1 MYDLHMTDNAA
12 TSISQYT
19 RNQETRATRIYLENS
34 TPLLTPVR
42 SGVTL
47 AVGVGGGS
55 VGVFFL
61 SLREDPSVRIR
72 PWYVFS
78 IIVVLT
84 ILATWIVLPGQRL
97 NLFNVKTRT
106 ETRLGLDLK
115 GGVHAVLQARPAP
128 GQTVDA
134 DVLSGLR
141 DTIERR
147 VNGLG
152 VSEPIIQ
159 TQGSDKI
166 VVELPGVQDP
176 AAAVQVLKQTA
187 LLELVG
193 SQTQLPTG
201 SVVTTSLGGPET
213 VGLNPDG
220 SPISTATPGPGTTV
234 PSVGTVAPGGS
245 PAASAAASGTAAS
258 ASDITGTTTTTAG
271 TATPVATASA
281 SGSAVSSTPAAAAAA
296 AGTSGT
302 PEASGTPGASATA
315 APSATA
321 PAGPSYETIVT
332 GKDLADAFPQTDQS
346 GNLVVGF
353 KLNSDAATK
362 FGDYTGSHVGQFLN
376 VIVDKRVV
384 NSATIQ
390 SRIDQ
395 SGEINGL
402 DRTQVQNLVVVLKSG
417 RLAVPLDVIET
428 RTVGPTLGQDSINKS
443 LLAGGIGLAA
453 VAFFMIFFYR
463 LPGVLAVVAL
473 GVYTVLTFA
482 LFKLFGIVLTLAGIA
497 GFILSIGMAVD
508 ANVLIFARMKEELR
522 SGRTL
527 RNAIDAGFDHA
538 WPSIRDSNAS
548 TMITCLILYVFGGI
562 TGTSVVRGFALTLL
576 IGVLVSLFSAIT
588 VTRTFLRCLLSSRAV
603 STNRWLFNTE
613 SIAPAQNRGSATTTA
628 GD

>member
-1 MYDLHMTDNAA
+1 M
-12 TSISQYT
+12 
-19 RNQETRATRIYLENS
+19 
-34 TPLLTPVR
+34 
-42 SGVTL
+42 
-47 AVGVGGGS
+47 
-55 VGVFFL
+55 
-61 SLREDPSVRIR
+61 RIR

-84 ILATWIVLPGQRL
+84 ILATWIVVPGQQL
-97 NLFNVKTRT
+97 NLFNAKTRT
-106 ETRLGLDLK
+106 QTKLGLDLK

-128 GQTVDA
+128 GQKVDA

-176 AAAVQVLKQTA
+176 AAAVQVLKRTA

-193 SQTQLPTG
+193 SRTALPVG

-220 SPISTATPGPGTTV
+220 SPISSATPGPGTV
-234 PSVGTVAPGGS
+234 APSLGTVAPNGT
-245 PAASAAASGTAAS
+245 PASSTAETGTPSTSAASTAPTGIPSNTPNVTSTTNTVGTATPVGTASTTASAAASGT
-258 ASDITGTTTTTAG
+258 
-271 TATPVATASA
+271 P
-281 SGSAVSSTPAAAAAA
+281 SGSAAAVGTGGTPA
-296 AGTSGT
+296 
-302 PEASGTPGASATA
+302 ASGTPGASATPS
-315 APSATA
+315 PSATA
-321 PAGPSYETIVT
+321 PAGPVYQTIVT
-332 GKDLADAFPQTDQS
+332 GKDLADAFPQTDQT

-353 KLNSDAATK
+353 KLNSDAASK
-362 FGDYTGSHVGQFLN
+362 FGDYTGSHIGQFLN
-376 VIVDKRVV
+376 VIVDKQVV

-402 DRTQVQNLVVVLKSG
+402 ARADVQSLVVVLKSG

-443 LLAGGIGLAA
+443 LLAGVIGLAA
-453 VAFFMIFFYR
+453 VAFFMIVFYR
-463 LPGVLAVVAL
+463 LPGVLAVFAL

-482 LFKLFGIVLTLAGIA
+482 LFKVFGIVLTLAGIA

-527 RNAIDAGFDHA
+527 RSAIDAGFDHA

-588 VTRTFLRCLLSSRAV
+588 VTRTFLRCLLSWRGV
-603 STNRWLFNTE
+603 STNRWLFNSE
-613 SIAPAQNRGSATTTA
+613 SIAPAPSRGSATTTA

>member
-1 MYDLHMTDNAA
+1 M
-12 TSISQYT
+12 
-19 RNQETRATRIYLENS
+19 
-34 TPLLTPVR
+34 
-42 SGVTL
+42 
-47 AVGVGGGS
+47 
-55 VGVFFL
+55 
-61 SLREDPSVRIR
+61 RIR
-72 PWYVFS
+72 PWYIFS
-78 IIVVLT
+78 LIVVLT
-84 ILATWIVLPGQRL
+84 ILATWIVVPGQQL
-97 NLFNVKTRT
+97 DLFGVKTRT
-106 ETRLGLDLK
+106 QTKLGLDLK
-115 GGVHAVLQARPAP
+115 GGVYAVLQARPAP
-128 GQTVDA
+128 GQKVDS

-201 SVVTTSLGGPET
+201 SIITTSLGGPES

-220 SPISTATPGPGTTV
+220 SPISTATPGAGTTV
-234 PSVGTVAPGGS
+234 PSLGTVASGTAPAAS
-245 PAASAAASGTAAS
+245 VTADTPAASAAATGTAAGASS
-258 ASDITGTTTTTAG
+258 AAGTSTTTAG
-271 TATPVATASA
+271 TPTPGATESAASGTPSSA
-281 SGSAVSSTPAAAAAA
+281 SAA
-296 AGTSGT
+296 AGVSGT
-302 PEASGTPGASATA
+302 PAVNATPGASASA
-315 APSATA
+315 SAPATATA
-321 PAGPSYETIVT
+321 PAGPVYETIVT

-353 KLNSDAATK
+353 KLNSNAASK
-362 FGDYTGSHVGQFLN
+362 FGDYTGSHIGQFLN

-402 DRTQVQNLVVVLKSG
+402 DRTQVQDLVVVLKSG

-463 LPGVLAVVAL
+463 LPGILAVLAL
-473 GVYTVLTFA
+473 GVYTMLTFA

-522 SGRTL
+522 TGRTL

-548 TMITCLILYVFGGI
+548 TVITCLILYVFGGI

-588 VTRTFLRCLLSSRAV
+588 VTRTFLRCLLSSRGV
-603 STNRWLFNTE
+603 STNRWLFNAE
-613 SIAPAQNRGSATTTA
+613 SIAPAPTRDSATTTA

>member
-1 MYDLHMTDNAA
+1 M
-12 TSISQYT
+12 
-19 RNQETRATRIYLENS
+19 
-34 TPLLTPVR
+34 
-42 SGVTL
+42 
-47 AVGVGGGS
+47 
-55 VGVFFL
+55 
-61 SLREDPSVRIR
+61 RIR

-84 ILATWIVLPGQRL
+84 ILATWIVLPGQQL
-97 NLFNVKTRT
+97 NLFNIKTRT

-147 VNGLG
+147 VNSLG

-201 SVVTTSLGGPET
+201 SIVTTSLGGPET
-213 VGLNPDG
+213 VGLNADG
-220 SPISTATPGPGTTV
+220 SPISSATPGPGTTV

-245 PAASAAASGTAAS
+245 PAASAAITGTPAAS
-258 ASDITGTTTTTAG
+258 DVTGTTTTTAG
-271 TATPVATASA
+271 TETPVGTASA
-281 SGSAVSSTPAAAAAA
+281 SGSAVSGTPAAAAA

-302 PEASGTPGASATA
+302 PEASGTPGASATV

-321 PAGPSYETIVT
+321 PAGPVYQTIVT
-332 GKDLADAFPQTDQS
+332 GKDLSDAFPQTDQS

-376 VIVDKRVV
+376 VIVDKKVV

-443 LLAGGIGLAA
+443 LLAGAIGLAA

-588 VTRTFLRCLLSSRAV
+588 VTRTFLRCLLSSRGI

-613 SIAPAQNRGSATTTA
+613 SFAPAPTRDAATTTA

>member
-1 MYDLHMTDNAA
+1 
-12 TSISQYT
+12 
-19 RNQETRATRIYLENS
+19 
-34 TPLLTPVR
+34 
-42 SGVTL
+42 
-47 AVGVGGGS
+47 VGGGS

-72 PWYVFS
+72 PWYIFS
-78 IIVVLT
+78 VIVVLT
-84 ILATWIVLPGQRL
+84 ILATWIALPGQRL
-97 NLFNVKTRT
+97 NVFNAKTRT
-106 ETRLGLDLK
+106 ETKLGLDLK

-128 GQTVDA
+128 GQNVDA

-159 TQGSDKI
+159 TQGNDKI

-176 AAAVQVLKQTA
+176 EAAVRVLKQTA

-193 SQTQLPTG
+193 SQTQLPIG
-201 SVVTTSLGGPET
+201 SVITTSLGGPET

-220 SPISTATPGPGTTV
+220 SPITTATPGPGTTV
-234 PSVGTVAPGGS
+234 PSVGTVAPGGT
-245 PAASAAASGTAAS
+245 PAAAASGT
-258 ASDITGTTTTTAG
+258 TTSTAG
-271 TATPVATASA
+271 TATPGGTASATASA
-281 SGSAVSSTPAAAAAA
+281 DASGTPIGSAAAA
-296 AGTSGT
+296 AGTGGT
-302 PEASGTPGASATA
+302 PDPNGTPGASATA

-353 KLNSDAATK
+353 KLNTDAASK
-362 FGDYTGSHVGQFLN
+362 FGTYTGSHVGQFLN
-376 VIVDKRVV
+376 VIVDKKVV

-402 DRTQVQNLVVVLKSG
+402 ARTEVQNLVIVLKSG

-443 LLAGGIGLAA
+443 LLAGAIGLAA
-453 VAFFMIFFYR
+453 VAFFMIVFYR
-463 LPGVLAVVAL
+463 LPGVLAVCAL

-482 LFKLFGIVLTLAGIA
+482 MFKLFGVVLTLAGIA

-527 RNAIDAGFDHA
+527 RGAIDAGFDHA

-548 TMITCLILYVFGGI
+548 TIITCLILYVFGGI

-588 VTRTFLRCLLSSRAV
+588 VTRTFLRCLLSSRGI

-613 SIAPAQNRGSATTTA
+613 SFAPASERGAATTTA

>member
-1 MYDLHMTDNAA
+1 M
-12 TSISQYT
+12 
-19 RNQETRATRIYLENS
+19 
-34 TPLLTPVR
+34 
-42 SGVTL
+42 
-47 AVGVGGGS
+47 
-55 VGVFFL
+55 
-61 SLREDPSVRIR
+61 RIR
-72 PWYVFS
+72 PWYAFS

-84 ILATWIVLPGQRL
+84 ILAVWIVVPGQQL

-106 ETRLGLDLK
+106 QTRLGLDLK

-128 GQTVDA
+128 GQKVDA

-147 VNGLG
+147 VNSLG

-159 TQGSDKI
+159 TQGNDKI

-176 AAAVQVLKQTA
+176 EAAVRVLKQTA

-193 SQTQLPTG
+193 SQTALPVG
-201 SVVTTSLGGPET
+201 SIVTTSLGGPET

-220 SPISTATPGPGTTV
+220 SPITTATPGPGTTV
-234 PSVGTVAPGGS
+234 PSVGTAASGTTSAASAVGTTGT
-245 PAASAAASGTAAS
+245 PAASAAAGGTPAS
-258 ASDITGTTTTTAG
+258 ASDAAGTTASTTVPVGTPSATAPAGATGT
-271 TATPVATASA
+271 P
-281 SGSAVSSTPAAAAAA
+281 SGSAAAA

-302 PEASGTPGASATA
+302 PAASGTPGASPTA
-315 APSATA
+315 SASATA
-321 PAGPSYETIVT
+321 PAGPVYDTIVT

-353 KLNSDAATK
+353 KLNSDAASK

-402 DRTQVQNLVVVLKSG
+402 DRTQVQDLVVVLKSG

-443 LLAGGIGLAA
+443 LLAGAIGLAA
-453 VAFFMIFFYR
+453 VAFFMIVFYR
-463 LPGVLAVVAL
+463 LPGVVAVLAL
-473 GVYTVLTFA
+473 GVYTVVTFA

-508 ANVLIFARMKEELR
+508 ANVLIFARLKEELR
-522 SGRTL
+522 TGRTL
-527 RNAIDAGFDHA
+527 RSAIDAGFDHA

-548 TMITCLILYVFGGI
+548 TIITCLILYVFGGI

-576 IGVLVSLFSAIT
+576 VGVLVSLFSAIT
-588 VTRTFLRCLLSSRAV
+588 VTRTFLRCLLSSRGL
-603 STNRWLFNTE
+603 STNHWLFNSE
-613 SIAPAQNRGSATTTA
+613 VIAPASSRGSATTTT

>member
-1 MYDLHMTDNAA
+1 M
-12 TSISQYT
+12 
-19 RNQETRATRIYLENS
+19 
-34 TPLLTPVR
+34 
-42 SGVTL
+42 
-47 AVGVGGGS
+47 
-55 VGVFFL
+55 
-61 SLREDPSVRIR
+61 RIR

-84 ILATWIVLPGQRL
+84 ILATWIVVPGQQ
-97 NLFNVKTRT
+97 FNFFNAKTRT
-106 ETRLGLDLK
+106 QTRLGLDLK
-115 GGVHAVLQARPAP
+115 GGVHVVLQARPAP

-176 AAAVQVLKQTA
+176 AAAVQVLKRTA

-193 SQTQLPTG
+193 SATALPIG
-201 SVVTTSLGGPET
+201 SIITTSLGGPET

-220 SPISTATPGPGTTV
+220 SPISSATPGPGTAV
-234 PSVGTVAPGGS
+234 PSLGTVAPGSTTAASAAVTGTPATLAATTGT
-245 PAASAAASGTAAS
+245 PAASVVATGTSAISAASGTPSSATDVSGTTTTTVGTATPAGTASATTSAAASGT
-258 ASDITGTTTTTAG
+258 
-271 TATPVATASA
+271 P
-281 SGSAVSSTPAAAAAA
+281 SGSAAA
-296 AGTSGT
+296 AGTGGT
-302 PEASGTPGASATA
+302 PAASGTPGASVTA

-321 PAGPSYETIVT
+321 PAGPVYETIVT
-332 GKDLADAFPQTDQS
+332 GKDLADAFPQTDQT

-353 KLNSDAATK
+353 KLNSNAASK
-362 FGDYTGSHVGQFLN
+362 FGDYTGSHIGQYLN
-376 VIVDKRVV
+376 VIVDKQVV

-390 SRIDQ
+390 NRIDQ

-402 DRTQVQNLVVVLKSG
+402 ARADVQSLVVVLKSG

-443 LLAGGIGLAA
+443 LLAGAIGLAA
-453 VAFFMIFFYR
+453 VAFFMIVFYR
-463 LPGVLAVVAL
+463 LPGVLAVFAL

-482 LFKLFGIVLTLAGIA
+482 LFKIFGVVLTLAGIA

-548 TMITCLILYVFGGI
+548 TIITCLILYVFGGI

-588 VTRTFLRCLLSSRAV
+588 VTRTFLRCLLSSRGV
-603 STNRWLFNTE
+603 STNRWLFNAE
-613 SIAPAQNRGSATTTA
+613 SFAPAPNRGSATTTA

>member
-1 MYDLHMTDNAA
+1 M
-12 TSISQYT
+12 
-19 RNQETRATRIYLENS
+19 
-34 TPLLTPVR
+34 
-42 SGVTL
+42 
-47 AVGVGGGS
+47 
-55 VGVFFL
+55 
-61 SLREDPSVRIR
+61 RIR

-193 SQTQLPTG
+193 SQTALPVG
-201 SVVTTSLGGPET
+201 SIVTTSLGGPET

-220 SPISTATPGPGTTV
+220 SPISSATPGPGTTV
-234 PSVGTVAPGGS
+234 PSVGTVVPGGT
-245 PAASAAASGTAAS
+245 PAASVTASGTVAS
-258 ASDITGTTTTTAG
+258 ASDVTGTTTTTAG
-271 TATPVATASA
+271 TATPVGTASA
-281 SGSAVSSTPAAAAAA
+281 SGSAVSGTPAAAAA

-321 PAGPSYETIVT
+321 PAGPVYETIVT

-362 FGDYTGSHVGQFLN
+362 FGDYTGSHVNQFLN

-402 DRTQVQNLVVVLKSG
+402 DRTQVQDLVVVLKSG

-443 LLAGGIGLAA
+443 LLAGAIGLAA

-463 LPGVLAVVAL
+463 LPGVLAVLAL

-588 VTRTFLRCLLSSRAV
+588 VTRTFLRCLLSSRGI

-613 SIAPAQNRGSATTTA
+613 SFAPAPTRDTATTTA

>member
-1 MYDLHMTDNAA
+1 M
-12 TSISQYT
+12 
-19 RNQETRATRIYLENS
+19 
-34 TPLLTPVR
+34 
-42 SGVTL
+42 
-47 AVGVGGGS
+47 
-55 VGVFFL
+55 
-61 SLREDPSVRIR
+61 RIR
-72 PWYVFS
+72 PWYIFS

-84 ILATWIVLPGQRL
+84 ILATWIALPGQRL
-97 NLFNVKTRT
+97 NVFNAKTRT
-106 ETRLGLDLK
+106 ETKLGLDLK

-128 GQTVDA
+128 GQKIDA

-159 TQGSDKI
+159 TQGNDKI

-176 AAAVQVLKQTA
+176 EAAVRVLKQTA

-193 SQTQLPTG
+193 SQTQLPVG
-201 SVVTTSLGGPET
+201 SVITTSLGGPET

-220 SPISTATPGPGTTV
+220 SPVSTATPGPGTTV
-234 PSVGTVAPGGS
+234 PSVGTVAPGS
-245 PAASAAASGTAAS
+245 TPAAAAS
-258 ASDITGTTTTTAG
+258 DTTTSTAG
-271 TATPVATASA
+271 TATPAGTASA
-281 SGSAVSSTPAAAAAA
+281 TPSADASGTPSGSAAA

-302 PEASGTPGASATA
+302 PDPNSTPGASATA

-332 GKDLADAFPQTDQS
+332 GKELADAFPQTDQS

-353 KLNSDAATK
+353 KLNSDAASK

-376 VIVDKRVV
+376 VIVDKKVV

-402 DRTQVQNLVVVLKSG
+402 ARTEVQNLVIVLKSG

-443 LLAGGIGLAA
+443 LLAGAIGLAA
-453 VAFFMIFFYR
+453 VAFFMIVFYR
-463 LPGVLAVVAL
+463 LPGVLAVFAL

-482 LFKLFGIVLTLAGIA
+482 MFKLFGVVLTLAGIA

-527 RNAIDAGFDHA
+527 RGAIDAGFDHA

-548 TMITCLILYVFGGI
+548 TIITCLILYVFGGI

-588 VTRTFLRCLLSSRAV
+588 VTRTFLRCLLSSRGI

-613 SIAPAQNRGSATTTA
+613 AFAPTPERGSATTTA

>member
-1 MYDLHMTDNAA
+1 
-12 TSISQYT
+12 
-19 RNQETRATRIYLENS
+19 
-34 TPLLTPVR
+34 
-42 SGVTL
+42 
-47 AVGVGGGS
+47 
-55 VGVFFL
+55 
-61 SLREDPSVRIR
+61 VRIR

-84 ILATWIVLPGQRL
+84 ILATWIVLPGQQL
-97 NLFNVKTRT
+97 NLFNIKTRT

-147 VNGLG
+147 VNSLG

-220 SPISTATPGPGTTV
+220 SPISSATPGPGTTV

-245 PAASAAASGTAAS
+245 PAASAAITGTPAAS
-258 ASDITGTTTTTAG
+258 DVTGTTTTTAG
-271 TATPVATASA
+271 TETPVGTASA
-281 SGSAVSSTPAAAAAA
+281 SGSAVSGTPAAAAA

-302 PEASGTPGASATA
+302 PEASGTPGVSATA
-315 APSATA
+315 SPSSTA
-321 PAGPSYETIVT
+321 PAGPVYQTIVT
-332 GKDLADAFPQTDQS
+332 GKDLSDAFPQTDQS

-376 VIVDKRVV
+376 VIVDKKVV

-443 LLAGGIGLAA
+443 LLAGAIGLAA

-588 VTRTFLRCLLSSRAV
+588 VTRTFLRCLLSSRGI

-613 SIAPAQNRGSATTTA
+613 SFAPAPTRDAATTTA

>member
-1 MYDLHMTDNAA
+1 M
-12 TSISQYT
+12 
-19 RNQETRATRIYLENS
+19 
-34 TPLLTPVR
+34 
-42 SGVTL
+42 
-47 AVGVGGGS
+47 
-55 VGVFFL
+55 
-61 SLREDPSVRIR
+61 RIR

-84 ILATWIVLPGQRL
+84 ILATWIVLPGQQL
-97 NLFNVKTRT
+97 NLFNIKTRT

-147 VNGLG
+147 VNSLG

-201 SVVTTSLGGPET
+201 SIVTTSLGGPET

-220 SPISTATPGPGTTV
+220 SPISSATPGPGTTV

-245 PAASAAASGTAAS
+245 PAASAAITGTPAAP
-258 ASDITGTTTTTAG
+258 DVTGTTTTTAG
-271 TATPVATASA
+271 TETPVGTASA
-281 SGSAVSSTPAAAAAA
+281 SGSAVSGTPAAAAA

-302 PEASGTPGASATA
+302 PEASGTPGASATV

-321 PAGPSYETIVT
+321 PAGPVYQTIVT
-332 GKDLADAFPQTDQS
+332 GKDLSDAFPQTDQS

-376 VIVDKRVV
+376 VIVDKKVV

-443 LLAGGIGLAA
+443 LLAGAIGLAA

-463 LPGVLAVVAL
+463 LPGVVAVLAL

-508 ANVLIFARMKEELR
+508 ANVLIFARLKEELR

-588 VTRTFLRCLLSSRAV
+588 VTRTFLRCLLSSRGI

-613 SIAPAQNRGSATTTA
+613 SFAPAPTRDAATTTA

>member
-1 MYDLHMTDNAA
+1 M
-12 TSISQYT
+12 
-19 RNQETRATRIYLENS
+19 
-34 TPLLTPVR
+34 
-42 SGVTL
+42 
-47 AVGVGGGS
+47 VGVGGGS
-55 VGVFFL
+55 GGVFFL

-128 GQTVDA
+128 GQKVDA

-147 VNGLG
+147 VNSLG

-201 SVVTTSLGGPET
+201 SVVTTSLGGPES
-213 VGLNPDG
+213 VGLNADG
-220 SPISTATPGPGTTV
+220 SPISSATSGPGTTV

-245 PAASAAASGTAAS
+245 PAASAAITGTPT
-258 ASDITGTTTTTAG
+258 ASDVTGTTTTTAG
-271 TATPVATASA
+271 TETPVGTASA
-281 SGSAVSSTPAAAAAA
+281 SGSAVSGTPAAAA

-302 PEASGTPGASATA
+302 PEASGTPGASATV

-321 PAGPSYETIVT
+321 PAGPVYQTIVT
-332 GKDLADAFPQTDQS
+332 GKDLSDAFPQTDQS

-376 VIVDKRVV
+376 VIVDKKVV

-443 LLAGGIGLAA
+443 LLAGAIGLAA

-588 VTRTFLRCLLSSRAV
+588 VTRTFLRCLLSSRGI

-613 SIAPAQNRGSATTTA
+613 SFAPAPTRDAATTTA

>member
-1 MYDLHMTDNAA
+1 M
-12 TSISQYT
+12 
-19 RNQETRATRIYLENS
+19 
-34 TPLLTPVR
+34 
-42 SGVTL
+42 
-47 AVGVGGGS
+47 
-55 VGVFFL
+55 
-61 SLREDPSVRIR
+61 RIR
-72 PWYVFS
+72 PWYIFS

-147 VNGLG
+147 VNSLG

-193 SQTQLPTG
+193 SQTALPVG

-220 SPISTATPGPGTTV
+220 SPISSATPGPGTTV
-234 PSVGTVAPGGS
+234 PSVGAVAPGGT
-245 PAASAAASGTAAS
+245 PAASAAAPGTVAS
-258 ASDITGTTTTTAG
+258 ASDVTGTTTTTVG
-271 TATPVATASA
+271 TATPVGTASA
-281 SGSAVSSTPAAAAAA
+281 SGSAVSGTPAAAAA

-302 PEASGTPGASATA
+302 PEASGTPGTSATA
-315 APSATA
+315 SPSATA
-321 PAGPSYETIVT
+321 PAGPSYQTIVT
-332 GKDLADAFPQTDQS
+332 GKDLSDAFPQTDQS

-463 LPGVLAVVAL
+463 LPGVVAVLAL

-482 LFKLFGIVLTLAGIA
+482 LFKSFGIVLTLAGIA

-588 VTRTFLRCLLSSRAV
+588 VTRTFLRCLLSSRGI

-613 SIAPAQNRGSATTTA
+613 SFAPATPRDAATTTA

>member
-1 MYDLHMTDNAA
+1 
-12 TSISQYT
+12 
-19 RNQETRATRIYLENS
+19 
-34 TPLLTPVR
+34 
-42 SGVTL
+42 
-47 AVGVGGGS
+47 
-55 VGVFFL
+55 
-61 SLREDPSVRIR
+61 
-72 PWYVFS
+72 
-78 IIVVLT
+78 
-84 ILATWIVLPGQRL
+84 
-97 NLFNVKTRT
+97 
-106 ETRLGLDLK
+106 
-115 GGVHAVLQARPAP
+115 
-128 GQTVDA
+128 
-134 DVLSGLR
+134 
-141 DTIERR
+141 
-147 VNGLG
+147 
-152 VSEPIIQ
+152 
-159 TQGSDKI
+159 
-166 VVELPGVQDP
+166 
-176 AAAVQVLKQTA
+176 
-187 LLELVG
+187 
-193 SQTQLPTG
+193 
-201 SVVTTSLGGPET
+201 
-213 VGLNPDG
+213 
-220 SPISTATPGPGTTV
+220 
-234 PSVGTVAPGGS
+234 
-245 PAASAAASGTAAS
+245 AS
-258 ASDITGTTTTTAG
+258 ASDVSGTTTTTAG
-271 TATPVATASA
+271 TVTPVGTASA
-281 SGSAVSSTPAAAAAA
+281 SGSAVSGTPAAAAAA

-302 PEASGTPGASATA
+302 PGASGTPDASATA
-315 APSATA
+315 SPAATA
-321 PAGPSYETIVT
+321 PAGPVYETIVT

-402 DRTQVQNLVVVLKSG
+402 DRTQVQDLVVVLKSG

-473 GVYTVLTFA
+473 GVYTMITFA

-588 VTRTFLRCLLSSRAV
+588 VTRTFLRCLLSSRGI

-613 SIAPAQNRGSATTTA
+613 SFAPTPTRDTATTTA

>member
-1 MYDLHMTDNAA
+1 M
-12 TSISQYT
+12 
-19 RNQETRATRIYLENS
+19 
-34 TPLLTPVR
+34 
-42 SGVTL
+42 
-47 AVGVGGGS
+47 
-55 VGVFFL
+55 
-61 SLREDPSVRIR
+61 RIR
-72 PWYVFS
+72 PWYIFS
-78 IIVVLT
+78 VIVVLT
-84 ILATWIVLPGQRL
+84 ILATWIALPGQRL
-97 NLFNVKTRT
+97 NVFNAKTRT
-106 ETRLGLDLK
+106 ETKLGLDLK

-128 GQTVDA
+128 GQKVDA

-159 TQGSDKI
+159 TQGNDKI

-176 AAAVQVLKQTA
+176 EAAVRVLKQTA

-193 SQTQLPTG
+193 SQTQLPVG
-201 SVVTTSLGGPET
+201 SVITTSLGGPET

-220 SPISTATPGPGTTV
+220 SPVSTATPGPGTTV
-234 PSVGTVAPGGS
+234 PSVGTVAPGGT
-245 PAASAAASGTAAS
+245 PAAAASGT
-258 ASDITGTTTTTAG
+258 TTSTVG
-271 TATPVATASA
+271 TATPAGAASA
-281 SGSAVSSTPAAAAAA
+281 TPSTDASGTPSGSAAA

-302 PEASGTPGASATA
+302 PDPNSTPGASATA

-321 PAGPSYETIVT
+321 PTGPSYETIVT
-332 GKDLADAFPQTDQS
+332 GKELADAFPQTDQS

-353 KLNSDAATK
+353 KLNSDAASK

-376 VIVDKRVV
+376 VIVDKKVV

-402 DRTQVQNLVVVLKSG
+402 ARTEVQNLVIVLKSG

-443 LLAGGIGLAA
+443 LLAGAIGLAA
-453 VAFFMIFFYR
+453 VAFFMIVFYR
-463 LPGVLAVVAL
+463 LPGVLAVCAL

-482 LFKLFGIVLTLAGIA
+482 MFKLFGVVLTLAGIA

-527 RNAIDAGFDHA
+527 RGAIDAGFDHA

-548 TMITCLILYVFGGI
+548 TIITCLILYVFGGI

-588 VTRTFLRCLLSSRAV
+588 VTRTFLRCLLSSRGI

-613 SIAPAQNRGSATTTA
+613 SFAPASERSTATTTA

>member
-1 MYDLHMTDNAA
+1 M
-12 TSISQYT
+12 
-19 RNQETRATRIYLENS
+19 
-34 TPLLTPVR
+34 
-42 SGVTL
+42 
-47 AVGVGGGS
+47 
-55 VGVFFL
+55 
-61 SLREDPSVRIR
+61 RIR
-72 PWYVFS
+72 PWYIFS
-78 IIVVLT
+78 IIVVMT
-84 ILATWIVLPGQRL
+84 ILATWIVVPGKQL
-97 NLFNVKTRT
+97 NLFDIKTRT
-106 ETRLGLDLK
+106 QTKLGLDLK
-115 GGVHAVLQARPAP
+115 GGVHVVLQARPAP
-128 GQTVDA
+128 GQTIDA
-134 DVLSGLR
+134 DVLAGLR

-176 AAAVQVLKQTA
+176 AAAVQVLKRTA

-193 SQTQLPTG
+193 SQTALPVG
-201 SVVTTSLGGPET
+201 SIITTSLGGPAT

-220 SPISTATPGPGTTV
+220 SPIGSATPGPGTAA
-234 PSVGTVAPGGS
+234 PSAGTAAPSGTPAVSATSATGTGT
-245 PAASAAASGTAAS
+245 PAASAATTGTASATPAAS
-258 ASDITGTTTTTAG
+258 GTTTTATTAG
-271 TATPVATASA
+271 TVTPVGTASATTPASA
-281 SGSAVSSTPAAAAAA
+281 SGTPSGSVAA

-302 PEASGTPGASATA
+302 PGATGTPGASATA
-315 APSATA
+315 SPSATA
-321 PAGPSYETIVT
+321 PAGPVYQTIVT

-353 KLNSDAATK
+353 KLNSSAASK
-362 FGDYTGSHVGQFLN
+362 FGDYTGSHIGTYLN
-376 VIVDKRVV
+376 VVVDKKVI
-384 NSATIQ
+384 NSAVIQ

-402 DRTQVQNLVVVLKSG
+402 SRTEVQNLVVVLKSG

-443 LLAGGIGLAA
+443 LLAGVIGLAA
-453 VAFFMIFFYR
+453 VAFFMIVFYR
-463 LPGVLAVVAL
+463 LPGLLAVFAL

-482 LFKLFGIVLTLAGIA
+482 LFKLFGVVLTLAGIA

-527 RNAIDAGFDHA
+527 RGAIDAGFDHA

-548 TMITCLILYVFGGI
+548 TVITCLILYVFGGI

-588 VTRTFLRCLLSSRAV
+588 VTRTFLRCLLSSRGV
-603 STNRWLFNTE
+603 STNRWLFDAE
-613 SIAPAQNRGSATTTA
+613 SFAPAASRGSATTTA

>member
-1 MYDLHMTDNAA
+1 MASA
-12 TSISQYT
+12 
-19 RNQETRATRIYLENS
+19 
-34 TPLLTPVR
+34 LTPIR

-47 AVGVGGGS
+47 AAGVGGGS
-55 VGVFFL
+55 AGVFFL

-84 ILATWIVLPGQRL
+84 ILATWIVVPGKQL
-97 NLFNVKTRT
+97 NLFDAKTRT
-106 ETRLGLDLK
+106 QTRLGLDLK

-147 VNGLG
+147 VNSLG

-176 AAAVQVLKQTA
+176 EAAVRVLKQTA

-193 SQTQLPTG
+193 SQTALPVG
-201 SVVTTSLGGPET
+201 SIVTTSLGGPET

-220 SPISTATPGPGTTV
+220 SPITSATPGAGTAAPSIGTT
-234 PSVGTVAPGGS
+234 APGSTPAASAAVTGT
-245 PAASAAASGTAAS
+245 PAASAAASGTPA
-258 ASDITGTTTTTAG
+258 TTAS
-271 TATPVATASA
+271 TETPVGTASA
-281 SGSAVSSTPAAAAAA
+281 TAAAASGTAAAGSAAA
-296 AGTSGT
+296 AGTGGTGT
-302 PEASGTPGASATA
+302 PEPSGTPGASSTA
-315 APSATA
+315 AASATA
-321 PAGPSYETIVT
+321 PAGPVYQTIVT

-353 KLNSDAATK
+353 KLNSDAASK
-362 FGDYTGSHVGQFLN
+362 FGDYTASHVGQFLN

-402 DRTQVQNLVVVLKSG
+402 DRTQVQDLVVVLKSG

-428 RTVGPTLGQDSINKS
+428 QTVGPTLGQDSINKS
-443 LLAGGIGLAA
+443 LLAGAIGLAA
-453 VAFFMIFFYR
+453 VAFFMIVFYR
-463 LPGVLAVVAL
+463 LPGILSVLAL
-473 GVYTVLTFA
+473 GIYTVLTFA

-522 SGRTL
+522 TGRTL
-527 RNAIDAGFDHA
+527 RGAIDAGFDHA

-548 TMITCLILYVFGGI
+548 TIITCLILYVFGGI

-576 IGVLVSLFSAIT
+576 VGVLVSLFSAIT
-588 VTRTFLRCLLSSRAV
+588 VTRTFLRCLLSWRSV
-603 STNRWLFNTE
+603 TTNRWLFNTE
-613 SIAPAQNRGSATTTA
+613 SIAHAQNRGSATTTA